1 MTSIPLHINYII
13 MLGVA
18 AVSGWLIFVIY
29 WQRIKRYAPEA
40 AMFAKCRRNQ
50 LPLTELID
58 GNHISWNVEEPV
70 KKGSIMVKI
79 QNYGIGVDPKILGS
93 DPALVAK
100 GGLRIYHRSP
110 AYVTD
115 MPPNHVR
122 ANIAI
127 IEHVRNHTD
136 EEGNKVYADL
146 ETLSDEDV
154 IALCGTDRG
163 SLEHNCKA
171 YIDKKDSKLPL
182 ERLVTLIMNLQD
194 DSTTIPIKTG
204 YFSYLQGIRLN
215 PSRFTPQNFEAI
227 LNIMR
232 AEAMETYQGRFDD
245 YVKIGA
251 AGFLLMIGA
260 AFAAQ
265 KMGLV

>member
-13 MLGVA
+13 LLGVA
-18 AVSGWLIFVIY
+18 AASGWLILIIY
-29 WQRIKRYAPEA
+29 WRRIKRYAPEA
-40 AMFAKCRRNQ
+40 SAIAECRRKQ
-50 LPLTELID
+50 LPLVELID
-58 GNHISWNVEEPV
+58 GNHLSFEVERPV
-70 KKGSIMVKI
+70 KKGSIVTKI
-79 QNYGIGVDPKILGS
+79 QDYGLGVDPKILGS

-100 GGLRIYHRSP
+100 GGLRVYHRSP

-127 IEHVRNHTD
+127 IEYARTHTD
-136 EEGNKVYADL
+136 ANGNEAYAEL
-146 ETLSDEDV
+146 GVLSDEDI

-163 SLEHNCKA
+163 NLEHNCQA
-171 YIDKKDSKLPL
+171 YIDKKDSKLTL
-182 ERLVTLIMNLQD
+182 ERLVILIMNLQD
-194 DSTTIPIKTG
+194 EIVTLPIKSG

-227 LNIMR
+227 LNIMK
-232 AEAMETYQGRFDD
+232 AEAAESYKGRFDD

-251 AGFLLMIGA
+251 GGFLLMIGA
-260 AFAAQ
+260 AFAVQ
-265 KMGLV
+265 KMGIM